1 LPFDKTNDSADSIY
15 SFEIELEAS
24 ERVVIKLP
32 NTKKV
37 INTNSANS
45 ELGKMTLNN
54 NAKKKNEKYLKG
66 LEILIIPLKFKI
78 IFRKILIKNSIINI
92 AKKIAGNKIAVVS
105 NKPFSKLY
113 SVISEAKD
121 SSNIDGFGIM
131 L

>member
-1 LPFDKTNDSADSIY
+1 
-15 SFEIELEAS
+15 
-24 ERVVIKLP
+24 
-32 NTKKV
+32 
-37 INTNSANS
+37 
-45 ELGKMTLNN
+45 MTLNN

-92 AKKIAGNKIAVVS
+92 PKKIAGNKIAVVS

-121 SSNIDGFGIM
+121 SSNIDGFGI
-131 L
+131 LL

>member
-105 NKPFSKLY
+105 NKPFNKLY
-113 SVISEAKD
+113 SVISEAKV
-121 SSNIDGFGIM
+121 SSNIDGFGI
-131 L
+131 LL